1 MQKYDTL
8 YHKDNKSKIRVWW
21 MEREGNKY
29 RTVAGIENGQ
39 LVTSEWKEVFGKNI
53 GKANATTNEEQADQE
68 VKALYTKKLDHKY
81 HTDKG
86 YTDLKSKIIEPM
98 LAATFKGW
106 GNWNQVYTQPKLD
119 GMRCIATRDG
129 LFSRAG
135 KRIVSCP
142 HIEKALENYFRMYPK
157 DELDGELYNHELRD
171 DFNELMSI
179 LRQTK
184 LTDEDFAKSK
194 DIAQYHIYDIV
205 DPAMKF
211 SNRFKVVSDAVELID
226 NSSVKKVETYWIN
239 SPEVL
244 DINYDEILQNGYE
257 GQMIRLDT
265 YYENKRTNNLLKR
278 KEFIDEE
285 FEVLRLLEGKG
296 NWAGYAKSIECITEE
311 GIVFNAGVKGSQK
324 FAKELLNR
332 NIKYATVRYQNRTP
346 DGSLRFPIAVDF
358 FENKREH

>member
-8 YHKDNKSKIRVWW
+8 YHKDNKGKIRVWW

-53 GKANATTNEEQADQE
+53 GKANATTDEEQADQE
-68 VKALYTKKLDHKY
+68 VKALYTKKLDRKY
-81 HTDKG
+81 HQDKNYG
-86 YTDLKSKIIEPM
+86 DLSSNIIEPM

-106 GNWNQVYTQPKLD
+106 SNWDYVYTQPKLD

-129 LFSRAG
+129 LFSRTG

-142 HIEKALENYFRMYPK
+142 HIEEALANYFRMYPK
-157 DELDGELYNHELRD
+157 DILDGELYNHGYKD
-171 DFNELMSI
+171 DFNEIMSI

-184 LTDEDFAKSK
+184 LTQEDIDKSK
-194 DIAQYHIYDIV
+194 AIAQYHIYDIV

-211 SNRFKVVSDAVELID
+211 SNRNKVIGDAVKSID
-226 NSSVKKVETYWIN
+226 NPSVKKVSTYWLD
-239 SPEVL
+239 SPVVL
-244 DINYDEILQNGYE
+244 DINYGEIMQNGYE

-265 YYENKRTNNLLKR
+265 YYENKRTKNLLKR

-296 NWAGYAKSIECITEE
+296 NWAGYVKSIECITKE
-311 GIVFNAGVKGSQK
+311 GVIFNAGVKGSRQ
-324 FAKELLNR
+324 FTKELLNR
-332 NIKYATVRYQNRTP
+332 NIKYATIRYFEKTP